1 MSMAKQGRGRS
12 HPGRGLLRAWGDLEA
27 WEVWLVLQWPSELP
41 WGCEVSV
48 DTKAQPWPSAS
59 TITPLRVSPAIS
71 PQPPTAEQAPS
82 LITRPAALLFSP
94 FISDSLEQPHCGG
107 LGLSQ
112 APPRRG
118 WRGSG
123 TRRHRTVAARSEVP
137 TPPPL
142 WLLRVD
148 APCLQGYCTPWA
160 RMSK

>member
-1 MSMAKQGRGRS
+1 MAKQGRGRS

-41 WGCEVSV
+41 WGCQASV
-48 DTKAQPWPSAS
+48 DTQAQPWPFRFHHH
-59 TITPLRVSPAIS
+59 TPSRLSCHL
-71 PQPPTAEQAPS
+71 PPPSHCRSAPS
-82 LITRPAALLFSP
+82 LITQPAALPFSP

-123 TRRHRTVAARSEVP
+123 TRRHRTVAARSEVSA
-137 TPPPL
+137 PPPL
-142 WLLRVD
+142 WLL
-148 APCLQGYCTPWA
+148 
-160 RMSK
+160 